1 MFESVKK
8 ALGGVFDGLRRK
20 GLLSQGD
27 IDAALAEIKLGLL
40 GADVDYR
47 VVKSF
52 IARTREACL
61 EEKVLKSIT
70 PGDQVVKVLYEQ
82 LTQALGGQGGK
93 GIAITHIPY
102 RVMLVGLQGSGKT
115 TTLGKLALLF
125 KKEGH
130 YPLLIPGDY
139 GRPAAYQQLQKLASD
154 AGVEFYGEHAGSLT
168 DLIQG
173 ADRFAREKSLDVQLL
188 DTQGRHDFDTE
199 LMDELQTVTALYRPD
214 ETLIVLDS
222 MIGSKA
228 IPLSQSFNKVAPLTG
243 AIFTKFDSPAQGGAV
258 LSFKESIGKP
268 VRYIGV
274 GEHLQDLEY
283 FVPERHAARI
293 VGYGDI
299 EGLLKRYDNAESQ
312 AKAAGVAKRVQTGKF
327 DLYDLRDQL
336 LEIGQVGGINK
347 MLESLPANM
356 VPKGAVADEGVAK
369 RFTAIIDSMTDTER
383 RSPAILN
390 ASRKRRVARGAGV
403 DVSEINRM
411 LKQFELF
418 SRMAKMA
425 NNRHA
430 GGFGLPGF

>member
-1 MFESVKK
+1 VFESVKK
-8 ALGGVFDGLRRK
+8 ALGGAFDGLRRK

-27 IDAALAEIKLGLL
+27 IDAALAEVKLGLL

-47 VVKSF
+47 VVRNI
-52 IARTREACL
+52 IAKTREACL
-61 EEKVLKSIT
+61 DERVFKSIT

-115 TTLGKLALLF
+115 TTLGKLALLL

-139 GRPAAYQQLQKLASD
+139 GRPAAYEQLQKLAAD
-154 AGVEFYGEHAGSLT
+154 AGVAFYGEHASGLAELVR
-168 DLIQG
+168 D
-173 ADRFAREKSLDVQLL
+173 ADRFARDKSLDVQLL
-188 DTQGRHDFDTE
+188 DTQGRHEFDAE

-214 ETLIVLDS
+214 DTLIVLDS

-228 IPLSQSFNKVAPLTG
+228 IPLSQSFDKVAPLTG

-258 LSFKESIGKP
+258 LSFQEAIGKP
-268 VRYIGV
+268 IRYIGI
-274 GEHLQDLEY
+274 GEHLQDLDY

-299 EGLLKRYDNAESQ
+299 EGLLKRYDDADAQ
-312 AKAAGVAKRVQTGKF
+312 AKAKGIAKKAQTGKF

-336 LEIGQVGGINK
+336 LEIAQVGGINR
-347 MLESLPANM
+347 MLESLPAN
-356 VPKGAVADEGVAK
+356 VLPKGAAVDEGVAK
-369 RFTAIIDSMTDTER
+369 RFTAIIDSMTDAER

-390 ASRKRRVARGAGV
+390 ALRKRRIASGAGV
-403 DVSEINRM
+403 DVSDINRM

-418 SRMAKMA
+418 SHMAKMA

>member
-8 ALGGVFDGLRRK
+8 AFGGVFDGLRRK

-27 IDAALAEIKLGLL
+27 IDAALAEVKLGLL

-61 EEKVLKSIT
+61 DEKVLKSIT

-154 AGVEFYGEHAGSLT
+154 AGVEFYGEHAGSLA
-168 DLIQG
+168 DLVHG

-199 LMDELQTVTALYRPD
+199 LMDELQTVTALYHPD

-268 VRYIGV
+268 IRYVGV
-274 GEHLQDLEY
+274 GEHLQDL
-283 FVPERHAARI
+283 
-293 VGYGDI
+293 
-299 EGLLKRYDNAESQ
+299 
-312 AKAAGVAKRVQTGKF
+312 
-327 DLYDLRDQL
+327 
-336 LEIGQVGGINK
+336 
-347 MLESLPANM
+347 
-356 VPKGAVADEGVAK
+356 
-369 RFTAIIDSMTDTER
+369 
-383 RSPAILN
+383 
-390 ASRKRRVARGAGV
+390 
-403 DVSEINRM
+403 
-411 LKQFELF
+411 
-418 SRMAKMA
+418 
-425 NNRHA
+425 
-430 GGFGLPGF
+430 

>member
-27 IDAALAEIKLGLL
+27 IDAALAEVKLDLL

-47 VVKSF
+47 VVKGI

-61 EEKVLKSIT
+61 DERILKSMS
-70 PGDQVVKVLYEQ
+70 PGAQVVKVLYSQ
-82 LTQALGGQGGK
+82 LTLALGGEGSK
-93 GIAITHIPY
+93 GLAVTHIPY
-102 RVMLVGLQGSGKT
+102 KVMLVGLQGSGKT
-115 TTLGKLALLF
+115 TTLGKLALLL

-139 GRPAAYQQLQKLASD
+139 GRPAAYEQLRKLAGA
-154 AGVEFYGEHAGSLT
+154 AGVSFYDERSGSLAE
-168 DLIQG
+168 LLRG

-188 DTQGRHDFDTE
+188 DTQGRHEFDEE
-199 LMDELQTVTALYRPD
+199 LMAELRNVTDLFHPD

-222 MIGSKA
+222 MIGSRA
-228 IPLSQSFNKVAPLTG
+228 IPLSQSFDRAASLTG

-258 LSFKESIGKP
+258 LSFREAVGKP
-268 VRYIGV
+268 IRYIGV
-274 GEHLQDLEY
+274 GEHLQDLDY

-299 EGLLKRYDNAESQ
+299 QGLLKRYDDAQSRTD
-312 AKAAGVAKRVQTGKF
+312 AKEVARKAQTGKF

-336 LEIGQVGGINK
+336 LEIAQVGGINK

-356 VPKGAVADEGVAK
+356 LPRGATVDEGIAK
-369 RFTAIIDSMTDTER
+369 RFTAIIDSMTDAER
-383 RSPAILN
+383 RSPGILN
-390 ASRKRRVARGAGV
+390 ASRRRRIARGAGV
-403 DVSEINRM
+403 EVTDINRM

-430 GGFGLPGF
+430 GGFGLPGL

>member
-1 MFESVKK
+1 VFESVKK
-8 ALGGVFDGLRRK
+8 ALGGAFDGLRRK

-27 IDAALAEIKLGLL
+27 IDAALAEVKLGLL

-47 VVKSF
+47 VVRNI
-52 IARTREACL
+52 IAKTREACL
-61 EEKVLKSIT
+61 DERVFKSIT

-115 TTLGKLALLF
+115 TTLGKLALLL

-139 GRPAAYQQLQKLASD
+139 GRPAAYEQLQKLAAD
-154 AGVEFYGEHAGSLT
+154 AGVAFYGEHAGSLSELVR
-168 DLIQG
+168 D

-188 DTQGRHDFDTE
+188 DTQGRHEFDAE

-214 ETLIVLDS
+214 DTLIVLDS

-228 IPLSQSFNKVAPLTG
+228 IPLSQSFDKVAPLTG

-258 LSFKESIGKP
+258 LSFQEAIGKP
-268 VRYIGV
+268 IRYIGI
-274 GEHLQDLEY
+274 GEHLQDLDY

-299 EGLLKRYDNAESQ
+299 EGLLKRYDDADAQ
-312 AKAAGVAKRVQTGKF
+312 AKAKGIAKKAQTGKF

-336 LEIGQVGGINK
+336 LEIAQVGGINR
-347 MLESLPANM
+347 MLESLPAN
-356 VPKGAVADEGVAK
+356 VLPKGAAVDEGVAK
-369 RFTAIIDSMTDTER
+369 RFTAIIDSMTDAER

-390 ASRKRRVARGAGV
+390 ALRKRRIASGAGV
-403 DVSEINRM
+403 DVSDINRM

-418 SRMAKMA
+418 SHMAKMA

>member
-1 MFESVKK
+1 VFESVKK
-8 ALGGVFDGLRRK
+8 ALGGAFDGL
-20 GLLSQGD
+20 GD
-27 IDAALAEIKLGLL
+27 IDSALAEVKLGLL

-47 VVKSF
+47 VVRNI
-52 IARTREACL
+52 IAKTREACL
-61 EEKVLKSIT
+61 DERVLKSIT

-115 TTLGKLALLF
+115 TTLGKLALLL

-139 GRPAAYQQLQKLASD
+139 GRPAAYQQLQKLAAD
-154 AGVEFYGEHAGSLT
+154 AGVAFYGERAGS
-168 DLIQG
+168 
-173 ADRFAREKSLDVQLL
+173 SLDVQLL
-188 DTQGRHDFDTE
+188 DTQGRHEFDAE

-214 ETLIVLDS
+214 DTLIVLDS

-228 IPLSQSFNKVAPLTG
+228 IPLSQSFDKVAPLTG

-258 LSFKESIGKP
+258 LSFQEAIGKP
-268 VRYIGV
+268 IRYIGI
-274 GEHLQDLEY
+274 GEHLQDLDY

-299 EGLLKRYDNAESQ
+299 EGLLRRYDDAEAQ
-312 AKAAGVAKRVQTGKF
+312 AKAKGVVKRAQTGKF
-327 DLYDLRDQL
+327 DLYDLRVQL
-336 LEIGQVGGINK
+336 LEIAQVGGINK

-356 VPKGAVADEGVAK
+356 LPKGAAVDEGVAK
-369 RFTAIIDSMTDTER
+369 RFTAIIDSMTDAER

-390 ASRKRRVARGAGV
+390 ASRRRRIARGAGV
-403 DVSEINRM
+403 DVSDINRM

-418 SRMAKMA
+418 SRMAKIA

>member
-8 ALGGVFDGLRRK
+8 TLGGVFDGLRRK

-27 IDAALAEIKLGLL
+27 IDAALAEVKLGLL

-47 VVKSF
+47 VVRDI
-52 IARTREACL
+52 IAKTREACL
-61 EEKVLKSIT
+61 SERVLKSIT

-115 TTLGKLALLF
+115 TTLGKLALLL

-130 YPLLIPGDY
+130 YPLLIPGDF
-139 GRPAAYQQLQKLASD
+139 GRPAAYQQLQKLATD
-154 AGVEFYGEHAGSLT
+154 AGVAFYGEHAGSLSE
-168 DLIQG
+168 LIRD
-173 ADRFAREKSLDVQLL
+173 ADRFARDKSLDVQLL
-188 DTQGRHDFDTE
+188 DTQGRHEFDAE

-214 ETLIVLDS
+214 DTLVVLDS

-228 IPLSQSFNKVAPLTG
+228 ISLSQSFNKVAPLTG

-258 LSFKESIGKP
+258 LSFKEAIGKP
-268 VRYIGV
+268 IRYIGI
-274 GEHLQDLEY
+274 GEHLQDLDY

-299 EGLLKRYDNAESQ
+299 ESLLKRYDDAEAQ
-312 AKAAGVAKRVQTGKF
+312 TKAKGVVRKAQTGKF

-336 LEIGQVGGINK
+336 LEIAEVGGINK
-347 MLESLPANM
+347 MLESLPAN
-356 VPKGAVADEGVAK
+356 VLPKGAAVDESVSK
-369 RFTAIIDSMTDTER
+369 RFAAIIDSMTDAER

-390 ASRKRRVARGAGV
+390 ASRKRRIARGAGV

>member
-1 MFESVKK
+1 VFESVKK

-27 IDAALAEIKLGLL
+27 IDAALAEVKLGLL

-47 VVKSF
+47 VVKAV
-52 IARTREACL
+52 IARTREACMD
-61 EEKVLKSIT
+61 EKVLKSIT
-70 PGDQVVKVLYEQ
+70 PGDQVVKVLYEE
-82 LTQALGGQGGK
+82 LTRILGGQGGK

-115 TTLGKLALLF
+115 TTLGKLALLL

-139 GRPAAYQQLQKLASD
+139 GRPAAYQQLQKLATD
-154 AGVEFYGEHAGSLT
+154 AGVAFYDEHAGSLSE
-168 DLIQG
+168 LVRG

-188 DTQGRHDFDTE
+188 DTQGRHEFDAE
-199 LMDELQTVTALYRPD
+199 LMDELQAVVALYQPD
-214 ETLIVLDS
+214 DTLIVLDS

-228 IPLSQSFNKVAPLTG
+228 IPLSQSFDRVAPLTG

-258 LSFKESIGKP
+258 LSFKEAVGKP
-268 VRYIGV
+268 IRYVGT
-274 GEHLQDLEY
+274 GEHLQDLDY

-299 EGLLKRYDNAESQ
+299 EGLLKRYEDAESQ
-312 AKAAGVAKRVQTGKF
+312 AKAKGVARKAQAGKF

-356 VPKGAVADEGVAK
+356 LPKGAVADEGVSK
-369 RFTAIIDSMTDTER
+369 RFIAIIDSMTDAER

-403 DVSEINRM
+403 DVSDINRM

-418 SRMAKMA
+418 GRMAKMA